1 MVFGVLARPR
11 ILLIPNSEIGMVAHA
26 ARVPV
31 GAAAPHSTS
40 ASEFGLMTAQER
52 LGAGQ
57 PSAKLDRIL
66 ERARENAVE
75 CRKFSY

>member
-1 MVFGVLARPR
+1 MVFGVLARSR
-11 ILLIPNSEIGMVAHA
+11 IL
-26 ARVPV
+26 
-31 GAAAPHSTS
+31 
-40 ASEFGLMTAQER
+40 LMTAQER

-75 CRKFSY
+75 CRKFSW

>member
-1 MVFGVLARPR
+1 VKLTRVLDAMVFGVLARSR
-11 ILLIPNSEIGMVAHA
+11 IL
-26 ARVPV
+26 
-31 GAAAPHSTS
+31 
-40 ASEFGLMTAQER
+40 LMTAQER

-75 CRKFSY
+75 CRKFSW